1 MVSPSPTPRCRTRSP
16 KSRRMVPR
24 AGWRERSRWRSY
36 LAPPPSGPAHTQLPV
51 PLLSIASDERRA
63 FSKRQQKDRGTDR
76 SPHKDGKG
84 TAEGNRAEETANGN
98 YVGARGSRGLL
109 PSPSRAQE
117 PSASF
122 GAPALRPRGLG
133 GPGWGV
139 LQGHQELWEWGAVTC
154 LGPGVATPPPRA
166 LLSPGNLRLTD
177 LGGWMLS
184 PTTAMGHPSATP
196 ETPGQ
201 GVSWV
206 EKGVLG
212 LEGEPWTWRQ
222 KLRRK
227 G

>member
-1 MVSPSPTPRCRTRSP
+1 M
-16 KSRRMVPR
+16 
-24 AGWRERSRWRSY
+24 
-36 LAPPPSGPAHTQLPV
+36 
-51 PLLSIASDERRA
+51 
-63 FSKRQQKDRGTDR
+63 
-76 SPHKDGKG
+76 
-84 TAEGNRAEETANGN
+84 
-98 YVGARGSRGLL
+98 
-109 PSPSRAQE
+109 
-117 PSASF
+117 
-122 GAPALRPRGLG
+122 
-133 GPGWGV
+133 

-227 G
+227 GTADPSSPLQGPCSQEPRGVDPKVPGARRLMPMPSLGEGRVPGRKHPSSGPLPEKHPNSHEK